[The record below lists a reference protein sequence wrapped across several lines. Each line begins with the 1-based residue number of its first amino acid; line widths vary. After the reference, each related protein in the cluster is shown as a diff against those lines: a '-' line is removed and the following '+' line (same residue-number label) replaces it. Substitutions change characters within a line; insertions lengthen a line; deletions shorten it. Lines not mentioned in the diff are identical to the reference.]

1 MVPKYAKDRDRIVPK
16 YAFFKLLTVQKYAFR
31 LKAKGKS
38 CYDGRE
44 GQDMVRRKAYDEL
57 VSWKNTKTKEC
68 LFIKEIYKLMSAT
81 IPGIR
86 FVKDKKVS
94 LPHFMALFL

>member
-1 MVPKYAKDRDRIVPK
+1 
-16 YAFFKLLTVQKYAFR
+16 
-31 LKAKGKS
+31 
-38 CYDGRE
+38 
-44 GQDMVRRKAYDEL
+44 MVRRKAYDEL